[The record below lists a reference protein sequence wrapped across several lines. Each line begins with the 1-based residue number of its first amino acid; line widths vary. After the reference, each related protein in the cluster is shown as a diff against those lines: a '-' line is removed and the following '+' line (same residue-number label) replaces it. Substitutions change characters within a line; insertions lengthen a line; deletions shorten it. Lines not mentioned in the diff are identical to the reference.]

1 MRRSG
6 LLLPMLAVL
15 ACGPTAGHRAQ
26 QTLAP
31 AAAPDSAQEPLLAC
45 VDAVLAG
52 SPYVERQ
59 LTKRASANPRKQ
71 YVKLRNP
78 PGPLSTGLGFAV
90 EPARGAPREFVV
102 EYAWPGPWQGT
113 NGMKPPPEK
122 RASDIEGQMMADIG
136 AELLRQVRSECA
148 PAAPGEPVCS
158 RVAQG
163 RSGRCVLGT

>member
-6 LLLPMLAVL
+6 LLLPMLAAL
-15 ACGPTAGHRAQ
+15 ACGSTPGHRAQ

-31 AAAPDSAQEPLLAC
+31 AAPDSAQEPLLAC

-59 LTKRASANPRKQ
+59 LTKRASANPRKR
-71 YVKLRNP
+71 YVILRNP
-78 PGPLSTGLGFAV
+78 PSPRSTGLGFAV
-90 EPARGAPREFVV
+90 EPLRGVPREFVV

-113 NGMKPPPEK
+113 SGMKPPPDQ
-122 RASDIEGQMMADIG
+122 RTSDIEGQMMADIG